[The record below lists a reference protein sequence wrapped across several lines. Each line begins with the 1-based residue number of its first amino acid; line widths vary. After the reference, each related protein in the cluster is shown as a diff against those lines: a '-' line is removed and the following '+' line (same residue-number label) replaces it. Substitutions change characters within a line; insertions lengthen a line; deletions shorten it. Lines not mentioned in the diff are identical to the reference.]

1 LHRQGAAMRKTA
13 KKGSRS
19 EGETTSLTLADVI
32 RRDLREFVIDAG
44 LLALEEMLERER
56 TAECGP
62 RYTHQEQRRAHRG
75 GHTVG
80 ELVMGGRRVR
90 VRRPR
95 ARGMNGCEVVLPSW
109 TAYAAEDPLHERAVA
124 QMLIGVSTRRYESS
138 LEAVP
143 AGVAARGTS
152 KSAVSRRFVAAT
164 EAQMRVWLGRDLG
177 DIDLAVLMI
186 DGVYVDEHVL
196 LVAVGVDCQ
205 GRKHVLGVRE
215 GATENSTACKALL
228 ADLQERSLPTGK
240 TILAVLDG
248 SRALAKAVRDVFG
261 GRALVQRCQVHKM
274 RNILDQLPED
284 MRPSVRE
291 ALRQAYRCG
300 NAERAKKL
308 LVNLARRLRADHP
321 SAAASIDEG
330 LDETLTVM
338 RFGLPS
344 SLARVLSTTNVIENI
359 IGSVRNVGGRVK
371 RWKNAQMILR
381 WTTAAVSAAATRFRS
396 IAGHKSMPV
405 LVKILRDRDHSTSA
419 VEAKA
424 KAA

>member
-1 LHRQGAAMRKTA
+1 MRKTA

-19 EGETTSLTLADVI
+19 EEETTSPTLADVI

-56 TAECGP
+56 TVVCGP
-62 RYTHQEQRRAHRG
+62 RYAHQEERRAHRG

-95 ARGMNGCEVVLPSW
+95 ARGMNGREVVLPSW
-109 TAYAAEDPLHERAVA
+109 TAYAAEDPLHERALA
-124 QMLIGVSTRRYESS
+124 QMLLGVSTRRYEGS
-138 LEAVP
+138 LEGVP
-143 AGVAARGTS
+143 AGVVARGTS

-196 LVAVGVDCQ
+196 LVAVGIDCQ

-248 SRALAKAVRDVFG
+248 SKALAKAVRDVFG

-291 ALRQAYRCG
+291 ALRQAYRSG

-405 LVKILRDRDHSTSA
+405 LVRILRDRDHSTSS
-419 VEAKA
+419 VEPRG

>member
-1 LHRQGAAMRKTA
+1 MRKTA
-13 KKGSRS
+13 KKESRS
-19 EGETTSLTLADVI
+19 EGETTHPTLADVI

-56 TAECGP
+56 TVACGP

-95 ARGMNGCEVVLPSW
+95 ARGVNGREVVLPSW
-109 TAYAAEDPLHERAVA
+109 TAYAAEDPLQERALA

-143 AGVAARGTS
+143 VGVAARGTS

-196 LVAVGVDCQ
+196 LVAVGIDCQ

-215 GATENSTACKALL
+215 GATENSTACKGLL
-228 ADLQERSLPTGK
+228 ADLHERSLPTGR

-248 SRALAKAVRDVFG
+248 SKALAKAVRDVFG
-261 GRALVQRCQVHKM
+261 GRALIQRCQVHKM

-291 ALRQAYRCG
+291 ALRQAYRSG

-321 SAAASIDEG
+321 SAAGSIDEG

-359 IGSVRNVGGRVK
+359 IGSVRQVGGRVK

-381 WTTAAVSAAATRFRS
+381 WTTAAVSAAAARFRS
-396 IAGHKSMPV
+396 IAGHTSMPV
-405 LVKILRDRDHSTSA
+405 LVKILRERDHPTSS
-419 VEAKA
+419 VEPKT

>member
-1 LHRQGAAMRKTA
+1 MRKTA
-13 KKGSRS
+13 NKGSRS
-19 EGETTSLTLADVI
+19 EEETTSPTLADVI

-56 TAECGP
+56 TVACGP
-62 RYTHQEQRRAHRG
+62 RYTHQERRRAHRG

-95 ARGMNGCEVVLPSW
+95 ARGMNGREVVLPSW
-109 TAYAAEDPLHERAVA
+109 TAYAAEDPLHERVLA
-124 QMLIGVSTRRYESS
+124 QMLIGVSTRQYESS

-143 AGVAARGTS
+143 PGVVARGTS
-152 KSAVSRRFVAAT
+152 KSAVSRRFVAVT
-164 EAQMRVWLGRDLG
+164 EAQMRMWLGRDLG

-196 LVAVGVDCQ
+196 LVAVGIDCQ

-248 SRALAKAVRDVFG
+248 SKALAKAVRDVFG

-291 ALRQAYRCG
+291 ALRQAYRSG

-405 LVKILRDRDHSTSA
+405 LVKILRDRDHSTSS
-419 VEAKA
+419 VEPKA

>member
-1 LHRQGAAMRKTA
+1 
-13 KKGSRS
+13 
-19 EGETTSLTLADVI
+19 
-32 RRDLREFVIDAG
+32 
-44 LLALEEMLERER
+44 
-56 TAECGP
+56 
-62 RYTHQEQRRAHRG
+62 
-75 GHTVG
+75 
-80 ELVMGGRRVR
+80 MGGRRVR

-95 ARGMNGCEVVLPSW
+95 ARGMNGREVVLPSW
-109 TAYAAEDPLHERAVA
+109 TAYAAEDPLHERALA
-124 QMLIGVSTRRYESS
+124 QMLLGVSTRRYEGS
-138 LEAVP
+138 LEGVP
-143 AGVAARGTS
+143 ARVLARGTS

-196 LVAVGVDCQ
+196 LVAVGIDCQ

-228 ADLQERSLPTGK
+228 ADLQERSLPTGT

-248 SRALAKAVRDVFG
+248 SKALAKAVRDVFG
-261 GRALVQRCQVHKM
+261 GRALLQRCQVHKM

-291 ALRQAYRCG
+291 ALRQAYRSG

-359 IGSVRNVGGRVK
+359 IGSVRNIGGRVK

-405 LVKILRDRDHSTSA
+405 LVKILRDRDHSTSS
-419 VEAKA
+419 VEPKG